1 MSSDI
6 ETIKVNLSKNVD
18 DSYDI
23 VIGTDLFE
31 RIALDLKKYKL
42 ADRCVVVS
50 DSEVIKLHGDR
61 LTEALRDAGLAVDR
75 VVFPAGESSK
85 SRKMKQ
91 YLEDRMF
98 ELGLG
103 RDTLVIAC
111 GGGVTGDL
119 AGFTA
124 ATFLHGVP
132 WVQVPT
138 TLLAMVDASIG
149 GKTGIDVAEG
159 KNLLGAFH
167 QPNAVYADVSTLDTL
182 PRRRLIEGMAEV
194 VKHAVARDRS
204 FFKLLEVRG
213 EDVVDGDP
221 DARSRVIRTSCK
233 IKAKV
238 VEEDEKESDLRRILN
253 YGHTLGHAVEAASG
267 YTLLHGE
274 AVSLGM
280 AMEGALAVSE
290 GILAKEELD
299 RQNALLKKLGLP
311 VKASVV
317 LRALLGRSVRPK
329 EVLEYTRADKKAS
342 KGAVEYALPTK
353 IGQMK
358 RMKKKVGVPIDDRA
372 VIQFLRTMFR

>member
-1 MSSDI
+1 MGKK
-6 ETIKVNLSKNVD
+6 EQTITVNLDRNVD

-23 VIGTDLFE
+23 VIGDELFGKV
-31 RIALDLKKYKL
+31 AKDLKKTNL
-42 ADRCVVVS
+42 ADRYVVIS

-61 LTEALRDAGLAVDR
+61 LTESIRDVGLKVDR
-75 VVFPAGESSK
+75 IVFPMGEESK

-103 RDTLVIAC
+103 RDTMIIAC

-124 ATFLHGVP
+124 ATFMRGLS
-132 WVQVPT
+132 WIQVPT

-149 GKTGIDVAEG
+149 GKTGIDVPEG

-167 QPNAVYADVSTLDTL
+167 QPKAVYIDVATLDTL
-182 PRRRLIEGMAEV
+182 PRRHLVAGMAEV
-194 VKHAVARDRS
+194 VKHAVILSRDL
-204 FFKLLEVRG
+204 FKLLEVRG
-213 EDVVDGDP
+213 EDVLEGET
-221 DARSRVIRTSCK
+221 DAQVQIIKKSCQ
-233 IKAKV
+233 IKAGV
-238 VEEDEKESDLRRILN
+238 VEKDEKEGDLRKILN
-253 YGHTLGHAVEAASG
+253 FGHTLGHAVESVSG
-267 YTLLHGE
+267 YSLLHGE

-280 AMEGALAVSE
+280 AMESALAVSE
-290 GILAKEELD
+290 GIMDEKEVE

-317 LRALLGRSVRPK
+317 LRALIGRNVRPK
-329 EVLEYTRADKKAS
+329 EVLDYTHTDKKARR
-342 KGAVEYALPTK
+342 GIVEYVLPTK

-358 RMKKKVGVPIDDRA
+358 KLKKSVGIPLDDRT
-372 VIQFLRTMFR
+372 VLQFLRHVFR

>member
-1 MSSDI
+1 
-6 ETIKVNLSKNVD
+6 
-18 DSYDI
+18 
-23 VIGTDLFE
+23 
-31 RIALDLKKYKL
+31 
-42 ADRCVVVS
+42 
-50 DSEVIKLHGDR
+50 VIKLHGDR
-61 LTEALRDAGLAVDR
+61 LTETLRDAGLAVDR

-149 GKTGIDVAEG
+149 GKTGIDVTEG

-167 QPNAVYADVSTLDTL
+167 QPKAVYADVSTLDTL

-194 VKHAVARDRS
+194 VKHAVAHDRS

-299 RQNALLKKLGLP
+299 RQNALLKTLGLP

-329 EVLEYTRADKKAS
+329 EVLEYTHAEKKAS